1 MEDKKYKRDILD
13 GISREEVQKLI
24 DRSDTTKRVLQQDYF
39 ETLTKLIDVRVDVI
53 TNKDNDVDVEESMD
67 RAKDEMFYIRKM
79 KELQTGICHHLNYSR
94 ELQLDLSKSALEDAF
109 TPRIKSMIIDS
120 YKEKIKE
127 LEEDDVL

>member
-53 TNKDNDVDVEESMD
+53 TNRFLRV
-67 RAKDEMFYIRKM
+67 
-79 KELQTGICHHLNYSR
+79 
-94 ELQLDLSKSALEDAF
+94 
-109 TPRIKSMIIDS
+109 P
-120 YKEKIKE
+120 
-127 LEEDDVL
+127 